1 MDGSVTVN
9 GEAGTNTFNS
19 GGGSGGS
26 VMITAYRIKGY
37 GDVITNGG
45 AASSGTSSSEYYG

>member
-45 AASSGTSSSEYYG
+45 AASSGTTSSEYYG